1 MSVFRLY
8 CNWFVSVF
16 TLLSVSINLFY
27 LSPGPRGGPAL
38 HHRVPPPQRAP
49 SLVDLEQL
57 EGAPGAVVL
66 PPRLH
71 LMQIIPFPVMIILFP
86 VWPVIQKLL
95 SFQYFT
101 SSDSGRFEDKSSLL
115 ESLQTFLTDSYYSAP
130 VRETLELMVEA
141 GAKIYSFVNTHK
153 VNILIE
159 NWKKDRHVYNM
170 KLMTN

>member
-1 MSVFRLY
+1 M
-8 CNWFVSVF
+8 
-16 TLLSVSINLFY
+16 IILF
-27 LSPGPRGGPAL
+27 
-38 HHRVPPPQRAP
+38 
-49 SLVDLEQL
+49 
-57 EGAPGAVVL
+57 
-66 PPRLH
+66 
-71 LMQIIPFPVMIILFP
+71 PFMIILFP

-153 VNILIE
+153 VNILTE
-159 NWKKDRHVYNM
+159 NWKKDRRVYNIIW
-170 KLMTN
+170 MTN